1 MCFTTLRF
9 DYQFYFEEHGNPFS
23 SRGFYFNFN
32 YRHVCLGMN
41 PKLIYECLTKTT
53 CRLSLVDVDVISYD
67 LRLTYMI
74 YPWLLLH
81 YLVTHMK
88 VCALPRW

>member
-1 MCFTTLRF
+1 
-9 DYQFYFEEHGNPFS
+9 
-23 SRGFYFNFN
+23 
-32 YRHVCLGMN
+32 MN

-74 YPWLLLH
+74 HQWLLFALSCDTFQRVCLTT
-81 YLVTHMK
+81 LVGVQT
-88 VCALPRW
+88 CDF